1 MRSFLAVCAASCVAA
16 QTVPATNKAYLERA
30 CRPGYDH
37 FKFCDTKL
45 SKAERVSALIA
56 ELNDDE
62 IPPLLTAR
70 EGGGGSPGPP
80 GNVSRLGLP
89 AYDWGLN
96 CLHGVQS
103 SCISKDGVTY
113 CPTSFPNPVNLG
125 ASFNKSMWEAV
136 GNVLGR
142 EIRALFLAGATET
155 NKGSGRPHIGLDC
168 WSPNI
173 NLNHDPR
180 WGRNQEVPSEDPVI
194 NGLYGTYVT
203 KRMQNSPDESRF
215 LQGVNTLKHWNAYSL
230 EDSEGFTRYDFDAQV
245 NNLTF
250 ADSWLPAWKESVVVG
265 KAMGVMCSY
274 NAVNGAPT
282 CASQFYR
289 DLLRDTWNYTGYVS
303 SDTGAL
309 NFIYSHHHYV
319 KTSEEAACVSIKAQ
333 TDVDSGGVYH
343 ASLLKG
349 VAAGLCTM
357 DDVHKALGHTFS
369 LLFDMGLFDPVEDQP
384 LWKIPVTE
392 VGKAASVAESRQ
404 AAEESM
410 VLLKNDGALPL
421 HKAKRVAVLGPHFN
435 ASGGIVG
442 NYLGQLCP
450 SNTFDCIETPFQ
462 AIKRVNGGGQVF
474 GAAGCSVKG
483 TSTAGFEKALA
494 LIDSADHVVLAMG
507 IDESVEA
514 ESHDRKTISLP
525 GVQSQFIQQA
535 LKKAAD
541 QKKTAVLVLINGGMV
556 ALGKDIIAAA
566 PAIFDA
572 FYPGQYGS
580 NAIATTLFG
589 DNTRLGGKMPYTVY
603 PADYINTINMTN
615 MAFNDAATPGR
626 SYKYYTGEVEFP
638 FGFGL
643 AYTKFEVSAVSAGL
657 SLTCADHTKAAT
669 AQVRVKNTGSVTGD
683 NVVIFYAEG
692 NTVAGGLPLQRKVI
706 GFERVHLAPGASEDV
721 TVTVTADNFLDV
733 HTSGD
738 HFCRPGAFK
747 VVAADGVNAA
757 VEVDVQV
764 AGEST
769 RFFAFPDVPPRK

>member
-16 QTVPATNKAYLERA
+16 QTVPATTNTYAERS

-56 ELNDDE
+56 ELKDDE

-70 EGGGGSPGPP
+70 AGGAGTHGPR
-80 GNVSRLGLP
+80 GNVSRIGLP
-89 AYDWGLN
+89 AWDWGAN

-103 SCISKDGVTY
+103 SCVSKDGVTY

-125 ASFNKSMWEAV
+125 ASFNKSMWETL
-136 GNVLGR
+136 GDVLGR
-142 EIRALFLAGATET
+142 EVRALFLAGATEPSAW
-155 NKGSGRPHIGLDC
+155 SGRHPIGLDC

-194 NGLYGTYVT
+194 NGLYGTLVT

-230 EDSEGFTRYDFDAQV
+230 EDSEGYTRHTFDAQV
-245 NNLTF
+245 NNLTL
-250 ADSWLPAWKESVVVG
+250 ADSWLPAWKEAVVVG
-265 KAMGVMCSY
+265 ETMGIMCSL

-282 CASQFYR
+282 CASPFYR
-289 DLLRDTWNYTGYVS
+289 DLLRNTWNYTGYVT
-303 SDTGAL
+303 SDTGAVD
-309 NFIYSHHHYV
+309 NIYLTHHYV
-319 KTSEEAACVSIKAQ
+319 KTEEEAACVSIKAQ
-333 TDVDSGGVYH
+333 TDIDSGTVYED
-343 ASLLKG
+343 SLLKG
-349 VAAGLCTM
+349 VAAGLCSM
-357 DDVHKALGHTFS
+357 DDVRKALEHT
-369 LLFDMGLFDPVEDQP
+369 LGLRFDLGLFDPVEDQP

-392 VGKAASVAESRQ
+392 VGKPESIAMSRQ
-404 AAEESM
+404 AAQESM
-410 VLLKNDGALPL
+410 VLLKNDNGALPL
-421 HKAKRVAVLGPHFN
+421 SKGKRVAVLGPNFN
-435 ASGGIVG
+435 ATSGIVG
-442 NYLGQLCP
+442 NYLGQLCAD
-450 SNTFDCIETPFQ
+450 NTFNCVENLMD
-462 AIKRVNGGGQVF
+462 AVKRVAGGVVV
-474 GAAGCSVKG
+474 GAEGCSVKDN
-483 TSTAGFEKALA
+483 STAGFAKALA
-494 LIDSADHVVLAMG
+494 LIDDVDHVVLAVG
-507 IDESVEA
+507 IDQEIASEGR
-514 ESHDRKTISLP
+514 DRPTIGLP
-525 GVQSQFIQQA
+525 GVQSQFVQQA

-657 SLTCADHTKAAT
+657 SLTCADHSKTAT

-706 GFERVHLAPGASEDV
+706 GFERVHLAPGASKDV

-747 VVAADGVNAA
+747 IVAADGVNAA

-764 AGEST
+764 AGQST
-769 RFFAFPDVPPRK
+769 LFFAFPDVPPRK

>member
-1 MRSFLAVCAASCVAA
+1 MMRLLLLGCGLSCAVA
-16 QTVPATNKAYLERA
+16 QTQKVTNQTLLDRA

-45 SKAERVSALIA
+45 SKAERVDAFIA
-56 ELNDDE
+56 ELKDDE

-70 EGGGGSPGPP
+70 QRAAVPRIGFNG
-80 GNVSRLGLP
+80 
-89 AYDWGLN
+89 YDWGAN
-96 CLHGVQS
+96 CIHGVQS
-103 SCISKDGVTY
+103 SCVEKDGVVY

-125 ASFNKSMWEAV
+125 ASFNKSMWETMGGV
-136 GNVLGR
+136 IGR
-142 EIRALFLAGATET
+142 EARALFLAGATEWRT
-155 NKGSGRPHIGLDC
+155 GKVGPRIGLDC

-194 NGLYGTYVT
+194 NGLYGSYVT

-230 EDSEGFTRYDFDAQV
+230 EDSDGFTRFSFDAQV

-265 KAMGVMCSY
+265 KAMGIMCSY
-274 NAVNGAPT
+274 NEVNGEPT
-282 CASQFYR
+282 CASSFYHS
-289 DLLRDTWNYTGYVS
+289 LLRDTWNYTGYVT
-303 SDTGAL
+303 SDSGAL
-309 NFIYSHHHYV
+309 EVIADPKYHHYV
-319 KTSEEAACVSIKAQ
+319 ATPEEAVCLAIKAE
-333 TDVDSGGVYH
+333 TDVDSGDLYENHLINGTKLGY
-343 ASLLKG
+343 
-349 VAAGLCTM
+349 CTM
-357 DDVHKALGHTFS
+357 SEIRKSLRNAMG

-384 LWKIPVTE
+384 LWKLPVTE
-392 VGKAASVAESRQ
+392 IGKEESVARSHQ

-410 VLLKNDGALPL
+410 VLLKNDNGALPL
-421 HKAKRVAVLGPHFN
+421 AKGKRVAVIGPHFN
-435 ASGGIVG
+435 GSYDLIG
-442 NYLGQLCP
+442 NYLGQMCAD
-450 SNTFDCIETPFQ
+450 NTFNCVENPMH
-462 AIKRVNGGGQVF
+462 AIKRVAGGVVV
-474 GAAGCSVKG
+474 GAQGCSVKDN
-483 TSTAGFEKALA
+483 STAGFAKALA
-494 LIDSADHVVLAMG
+494 LIDDVDHVVLAVG

-514 ESHDRKTISLP
+514 EMRDRQTIGLP

-603 PADYINTINMTN
+603 PADYVNTIKMSN

-657 SLTCADHTKAAT
+657 SLTCADHSKTAT

-706 GFERVHLAPGASEDV
+706 GFERVHLAPGASKDV

-747 VVAADGVNAA
+747 IVAADGVNAA

-764 AGEST
+764 AGQST
-769 RFFAFPDVPPRK
+769 LFFAFPDVPPRK